1 MQKEGLGGLFNS
13 RDGKV
18 NILLFF
24 SIILI
29 FVLSIFFV
37 NAVTITQQ
45 APLTLNINASRT
57 VNFTFTVVWSGGGE
71 QISNCSIWTNL
82 TGTWAQ
88 TVINGSNGTGGVI
101 YNSSTSQSI
110 LNVTLDRDGNFS
122 WSVACLNTS
131 AEDSSGVYN
140 FSTNRT
146 LAVDSVAPAILLDT
160 PFPTSLGGLLNIT
173 SNATSPFYVNIS
185 DNTTNAVWIILNTQA
200 TFGGFFGQ
208 YGTVAVANESVNRSM
223 TFDRFVAAH
232 NGRYNISIFDL
243 LNFSSNFTS
252 PGPHGVFFC
261 ANDTFGRRTCSEKVD
276 FIIKG
281 MISGDIERQFGT
293 GGNGIQHATGG
304 FRFNG
309 LDIRYG
315 N

>member
-1 MQKEGLGGLFNS
+1 MEKEGLGGLFNS

-173 SNATSPFYVNIS
+173 SNAT
-185 DNTTNAVWIILNTQA
+185 
-200 TFGGFFGQ
+200 
-208 YGTVAVANESVNRSM
+208 
-223 TFDRFVAAH
+223 
-232 NGRYNISIFDL
+232 
-243 LNFSSNFTS
+243 
-252 PGPHGVFFC
+252 
-261 ANDTFGRRTCSEKVD
+261 
-276 FIIKG
+276 
-281 MISGDIERQFGT
+281 
-293 GGNGIQHATGG
+293 
-304 FRFNG
+304 
-309 LDIRYG
+309 
-315 N
+315 